1 MYLPFYPWLI
11 LRLSLRVD
19 KESVK
24 NYNLDMS
31 KPLTIED
38 IDDSVSSRV
47 YTQDYSKK
55 QTLEGVRIIELKN
68 HVAEDGDFSELL
80 RFSESG
86 VVEGVLGFKIA
97 QINRSRMLPHAVKAW
112 HLHLIQDE
120 MWYVVPSQ
128 RLTVGLWD
136 IRKTSS
142 TKGKSIKIVLG
153 GGLSQLLYIPR
164 GIAHGCVNYNDC
176 ENDLFYFVSEVFNV
190 QNPDEKRLAWDALG
204 ATFWNPPNE

>member
-1 MYLPFYPWLI
+1 LYLPFYPWLI

-97 QINRSRMLPHAVKAW
+97 QINRSRISAKLLP
-112 HLHLIQDE
+112 Q
-120 MWYVVPSQ
+120 
-128 RLTVGLWD
+128 
-136 IRKTSS
+136 
-142 TKGKSIKIVLG
+142 KGKV
-153 GGLSQLLYIPR
+153 
-164 GIAHGCVNYNDC
+164 
-176 ENDLFYFVSEVFNV
+176 
-190 QNPDEKRLAWDALG
+190 
-204 ATFWNPPNE
+204 